1 MHIIN
6 QIRLEQESLSH
17 KIDNVLA
24 LIDIEETKNPTDDK
38 KINNL
43 YCQLEVW
50 YNRIQLEERNAKKIE
65 EKYGKFLNS
74 GTEST
79 TYHH

>member
-6 QIRLEQESLSH
+6 QIRLEQESLSQSVEWASD

-50 YNRIQLEERNAKKIE
+50 YNRIQLEERNAKK
-65 EKYGKFLNS
+65 S
-74 GTEST
+74 
-79 TYHH
+79 